1 MKYDVFANI
10 LAMYPTTPTKKIS
23 ERFGVSVKVINV
35 LANSMGVYKKGR
47 KHKRKNYSTLVIYDA
62 RTAEVGIRFKDSYIP
77 QYSKKPVKLK
87 VDWKE
92 L

>member
-10 LAMYPTTPTKKIS
+10 MAMYPTTPTKKIS

-35 LANSMGVYKKGR
+35 LANSMGVYKRGR
-47 KHKRKNYSTLVIYDA
+47 KHQKKNYSTLVIYDA
-62 RTAEVGIRFKDSYIP
+62 RTAEVCYQTKNEYIP